1 MEPSLRVRKDGEV
14 FEKNSFWQREM
25 VGFEKLLHEF
35 RLNELW
41 HLPSHFHQ
49 LSQCHWLEAI
59 SGIYPDILIPYF
71 LALGRISTHA
81 THSHSRYKLW
91 EIRHLQMAV
100 IQIVHQEIGI
110 SSYLLALIIETTF
123 HLYFPP
129 PPVIILKPVSK
140 RFLKT
145 PLKLITTVLQL
156 LTTDIR
162 RNLKFL
168 YSRRTT
174 YSVDFEILIKH
185 IHTNETELYLNQ
197 TEASEKKENIFS

>member
-1 MEPSLRVRKDGEV
+1 MVR
-14 FEKNSFWQREM
+14 
-25 VGFEKLLHEF
+25 FEKLLHEF
-35 RLNELW
+35 RLNELR

-59 SGIYPDILIPYF
+59 SSIYPDILIPYF

-81 THSHSRYKLW
+81 TYSHSRYKLR

-110 SSYLLALIIETTF
+110 SSYLVALIIEPTF
-123 HLYFPP
+123 HLYFP

-140 RFLKT
+140 CFLKT
-145 PLKLITTVLQL
+145 PLKLTTAVIQL
-156 LTTDIR
+156 LTTDIS
-162 RNLKFL
+162 RNLEL
-168 YSRRTT
+168 LHLRRTT
-174 YSVDFEILIKH
+174 CSVDSEILIKH
-185 IHTNETELYLNQ
+185 IHTNKTELYLNQ